1 MTRRAPRTLS
11 TITEAQTT
19 RRQLLAMATVGG
31 VGVAGVAAAGPAQ
44 AAQDAKKGKPGKH
57 EYTLTVLGTTDLH
70 GNVYNWDYFK
80 NAEYDDSSAQR
91 HRRRQGRRP

>member
-44 AAQDAKKGKPGKH
+44 AA
-57 EYTLTVLGTTDLH
+57 
-70 GNVYNWDYFK
+70 
-80 NAEYDDSSAQR
+80 
-91 HRRRQGRRP
+91 